1 MKTFLIIVWI
11 IIGYVIGSIPWALV
25 IGKVFFNKDIRNY
38 GSGNL
43 GGSNAARVLGFPI
56 GALVILLDGLKAF
69 LTMLVC
75 NNIYPDAT
83 LFVGLAA
90 CIGHCYPLFANFKGG
105 KAVATTYG
113 YLLGIGVF
121 ITHDVIFSFI
131 FPVLMFFIILGL
143 TKIVSIS
150 SMGAM
155 VFETI
160 VAFLTF
166 KNNLAAYIVLF
177 LTLFIIY
184 RHRSNIVRLIK
195 KEEAKVGFLA

>member
-1 MKTFLIIVWI
+1 MDVFLIILWT

-25 IGKVFFNKDIRNY
+25 IGKTFFKKDIRNY

-43 GGSNAARVLGFPI
+43 GGSNAARVLGFKV

-69 LTMLVC
+69 LLMALA
-75 NNIYPDAT
+75 NIIFPKAILYT
-83 LFVGLAA
+83 GFAA

-113 YLLGIGVF
+113 FLLGIGTF
-121 ITHDVIFSFI
+121 ITHDIIFSFL
-131 FPVLMFFIILGL
+131 FPVLMFFIVLGL

-150 SMGAM
+150 SMSAM

-160 VAFLTF
+160 VAFLTY
-166 KNNLAAYIVLF
+166 KNSLASYMVLF

-184 RHRSNIVRLIK
+184 RHRSNIIRLIK
-195 KEEAKVGFLA
+195 KEEPKVGFLG